1 MPKPL
6 VVSIPH
12 RLTRQEAKARIAG
25 GMGQVRQ
32 QLAPFV
38 STIEDRWDED
48 RMAFR
53 VVALG
58 QNVSGRIDVMDE
70 TVEVE
75 VELPWALRLLAETVQ
90 KRIGK
95 QGRLMLEKPPGE

>member
-1 MPKPL
+1 
-6 VVSIPH
+6 
-12 RLTRQEAKARIAG
+12 
-25 GMGQVRQ
+25 
-32 QLAPFV
+32 
-38 STIEDRWDED
+38 
-48 RMAFR
+48 
-53 VVALG
+53 
-58 QNVSGRIDVMDE
+58 MDE

>member
-1 MPKPL
+1 MAKPL

-12 RLTRQEAKARIAG
+12 RLGRQEAKARIAG

-38 STIEDRWDED
+38 STIEDSWTED
-48 RMAFR
+48 RMEFR
-53 VVALG
+53 VVALA
-58 QNVSGRIDVMDE
+58 QNVTGRIDVMDDA
-70 TVEVE
+70 VQVE
-75 VELPWALRLLAETVQ
+75 VELPWALRLIAETLQ

-95 QGRLMLEKPPGE
+95 QGRLMLEKPPRD

>member
-12 RLTRQEAKARIAG
+12 RLGRREAKARVAG

-32 QLAPFV
+32 QLSPVV
-38 STIEDRWDED
+38 STIEDRWNED
-48 RMAFR
+48 RMEFR

-58 QNVSGRIDVMDE
+58 QNVSGRIDIMDE
-70 TVEVE
+70 AVQVE
-75 VELPWALRLLAETVQ
+75 VELPWALRLIGERLR
-90 KRIGK
+90 KRIGR
-95 QGRLMLEKPPGE
+95 QGKLMLEGKK